1 MLLPRNTIL
10 SLSNNPITS
19 PSAPLAAVAGVCGA
33 DSWKDRLGFGDSDP
47 MFRLLEGIGEA
58 DTTRRGGVLMG
69 LEKREREKEGF
80 GAKEEM

>member
-1 MLLPRNTIL
+1 
-10 SLSNNPITS
+10 
-19 PSAPLAAVAGVCGA
+19 
-33 DSWKDRLGFGDSDP
+33 